1 MRQLFV
7 HRAVV
12 DDASAAALLAQM
24 AGKRLGEEE
33 RPTQVDVQHLII
45 IVRLRVEER
54 RVPLHTGIVDQDV
67 QLPHLRD
74 ALAHQP
80 VALLDVTDIGGDEAH
95 PPAQGADLLEALA
108 GLFVVLAAVDDNV
121 GALFSQAH
129 GNAAADA
136 LGAAGDQSHL
146 ILQAHCHP
154 PHAPIRVLPFRLA
167 MQMRRA
173 QAAERSPFLTNGA
186 ARHAAP
192 LC

>member
-1 MRQLFV
+1 MMRPPRPCSRKW
-7 HRAVV
+7 RAN
-12 DDASAAALLAQM
+12 AWARKN
-24 AGKRLGEEE
+24 G
-33 RPTQVDVQHLII
+33 PQVDVQHLII

-80 VALLDVTDIGGDEAH
+80 MALLDVTDIRGDEAH
-95 PPAQGADLLEALA
+95 PPAQGADLLKALA

-121 GALFSQAH
+121 GSLFSQAH

-154 PHAPIRVLPFRLA
+154 PHADPRAAVSISDA
-167 MQMRRA
+167 DETSTSRRA
-173 QAAERSPFLTNGA
+173 FPVSDQLGSRRARRSVS
-186 ARHAAP
+186 
-192 LC
+192 